1 MLVKSVAVIGNE
13 SVLIQLPVLKYIYI
27 YIFQIEYTKAI
38 LSNST
43 RKLLWFIIT
52 RMLIAVKK

>member
-27 YIFQIEYTKAI
+27 YI
-38 LSNST
+38 SNRIYESN
-43 RKLLWFIIT
+43 F
-52 RMLIAVKK
+52 VKQHSETVMVYNHQNADCS